1 MVDKVALGNVSL
13 LVICL
18 STAIVI
24 PDDSYSCLLYVS
36 NKYIHGLREYYFI
49 LQILQYYIVRYR
61 TPSIFV
67 CMVWCTETCEELK
80 CIILATDS
88 VVKSNTKEMASGD
101 LYQRRSSFVL

>member
-13 LVICL
+13 LGICL

-67 CMVWCTETCEELK
+67 CMVWCTETCVELK

-88 VVKSNTKEMASGD
+88 IAKSNTKEMASGD
-101 LYQRRSSFVL
+101 LYQRRSNFVL